1 MTVAIYVLAGI
12 GAVTVMMI
20 AAAAIVLITA
30 MIAAAIGEDPNPTAG
45 WDGRHNKPVFL
56 PSRHALF
63 LRRPTSMPTV
73 IRALWVRG
81 ALKYHGTATA
91 RWASFGAQLQN
102 IKKLKTD
109 DPTGVIKAIYAAE
122 RQLKS
127 LRAATAMRPTCSDR
141 RQSNHDRENHSI
153 EGHNPQ
159 AAP

>member
-1 MTVAIYVLAGI
+1 M
-12 GAVTVMMI
+12 
-20 AAAAIVLITA
+20 
-30 MIAAAIGEDPNPTAG
+30 PTA
-45 WDGRHNKPVFL
+45 
-56 PSRHALF
+56 
-63 LRRPTSMPTV
+63 

-81 ALKYHGTATA
+81 ALKYHGAATA
-91 RWASFGAQLQN
+91 CWASFGAQLQN